1 MARKPSLLHN
11 TRMDDI
17 ASEWYGRQDNNI
29 WPLWLDDILSGVSRL
44 DYYGERE
51 QQIPLST
58 SKLITILVSLETI
71 DVEGI
76 NKLLGNGIRMAR
88 RYMSAC
94 RIAYP
99 LIVKSLDNPNI
110 LKMRYPQQTILTYE
124 QGVKKGYDNPSND
137 AGYFIQKAFKKKGII
152 TDA

>member
-1 MARKPSLLHN
+1 MARKPSVLHN

-17 ASEWYGRQDNNI
+17 AFEWYGRQDNNI

-58 SKLITILVSLETI
+58 SKLITILVTLEVI
-71 DVEGI
+71 DTDSVC
-76 NKLLGNGIRMAR
+76 NLLGLGKG
-88 RYMSAC
+88 MSRKYCTAC
-94 RIAYP
+94 RIVYP

-137 AGYFIQKAFKKKGII
+137 AGYFIQKAFKKKE
-152 TDA
+152 